1 MKKYINLSILII
13 AIVITSV
20 FSIDIKEPYPK
31 KIIEL
36 FSEPSVRFLVYLAI
50 YFISIYNLKI
60 GLSLIIIV
68 LLLHMDY
75 IMLVESDKNKL

>member
-1 MKKYINLSILII
+1 MKNYINLLILII
-13 AIVITSV
+13 TIVITSI

-36 FSEPSVRFLVYLAI
+36 FSEPLVRFLVYLTI
-50 YFISIYNLKI
+50 YFISIHSLKI

-75 IMLVESDKNKL
+75 LILVEK